1 MGDTLRGDKGKM
13 NMIKTKMYEISPKLI
28 KYKKVKA
35 NSKLGIIKN
44 KHIQNLKQKQLPKV

>member
-1 MGDTLRGDKGKM
+1 MEMGDTLRGDKGKM

-44 KHIQNLKQKQLPKV
+44 KHI